1 MARGGTGREQAQ
13 QVGRGGRSPD
23 AGAPELRPVFD
34 QVVRSE
40 HRDLSIGS
48 SGTPGL
54 PHRP

>member
-13 QVGRGGRSPD
+13 QVGRGGRSPG